1 MAEQVT
7 QGTAH
12 RKHLAGEV
20 PLEKYPLPHASQVEF
35 KPERMKPAGHPV
47 QVAAVEP
54 HVEQLLLHG
63 KQLIGLVPLVK

>member
-1 MAEQVT
+1 M
-7 QGTAH
+7 
-12 RKHLAGEV
+12 